1 MAEHSPDTPSE
12 QYAFWDDIHPTSR
25 SHFLLAAAA
34 QVVLDPEG
42 AGIEVISWSI
52 SPAGTLR
59 QTWLA
64 HPGLS
69 YQILS
74 GLRPDALTPA
84 ASFLGS
90 PAYTATIAGPGTPTG
105 FFQTQRD

>member
-1 MAEHSPDTPSE
+1 MAEHSRSPPPE
-12 QYAFWDDIHPTSR
+12 QYVFWDDIHPTSR

-52 SPAGTLR
+52 SPAGSLR

-64 HPGLS
+64 HPGLN

-84 ASFLGS
+84 ADFLGS

-105 FFQTQRD
+105 FFQTQRN